1 MKKNRLIIQFAG
13 MLLLVPAMISAQQ
26 QTEKNWAE
34 SGLVIHEVQ
43 VWGKRPMKI

>member
-26 QTEKNWAE
+26 QTEKKL
-34 SGLVIHEVQ
+34 G
-43 VWGKRPMKI
+43 GKWTCHS

>member
-26 QTEKNWAE
+26 QTEKTGRKVDL
-34 SGLVIHEVQ
+34 SF
-43 VWGKRPMKI
+43 MKFRFGENGR